1 VGKEV
6 NVTVNGEARE
16 VDDGATIGSIV
27 DSITHDRTRVAVER
41 NLEIVPRATYDEAG
55 VADGDVVEVVTLVG
69 GG

>member
-1 VGKEV
+1 M
-6 NVTVNGEARE
+6 NITVNGDARA

-55 VADGDVVEVVTLVG
+55 VADGDIVEVVTLVG

>member
-1 VGKEV
+1 M
-6 NVTVNGEARE
+6 NVTVNGESRT
-16 VDDGATIGSIV
+16 VDDGTTIGSII

-41 NLEIVPRATYDEAG
+41 NREIVPRATYDEAG